1 MSSSCC
7 NTTIV
12 IENPPQNN
20 ISVIV
25 NDALAPFHVINSF
38 INRLSSNLEKYESVS
53 TNVIS
58 NSTNYLNLEEV
69 NELNIIQTLTS
80 NWVET
85 YDEVNTIQNNLS
97 SEWQDTTDWYQAGI
111 IDAGFF

>member
-12 IENPPQNN
+12 VENPPQNN

-69 NELNIIQTLTS
+69 NEVNFIQTLTADFLETFNEVNLIQPLTS
-80 NWVET
+80 NWQNVTE
-85 YDEVNTIQNNLS
+85 YIQRG
-97 SEWQDTTDWYQAGI
+97 T
-111 IDAGFF
+111 IDAGFV